1 MTAVPQLVRMV
12 GGDWRRRYGIV
23 NRTVPCQNPPPMKLN
38 RLLPTTV
45 IGSYSRPQWLDLAIQ
60 NHAIG
65 RLTDQEVKDAFDN
78 AVRSAIHDQELAGI
92 DYISDGELRRE
103 TMVYFYS
110 RNIHGFQF
118 DGKLRAI
125 GNLDSHIRMP
135 DPVVISRVRRKKIPM
150 AEHFTFLRDNC
161 ILSTPKVCCTGPHM
175 IAKRAEN
182 RAYKTDKELVFDLAD
197 IINAELRRV
206 EAQGC
211 RYIQIDEPVWIGYP
225 NEMDWCVEAFNRT
238 VRGLKSFIAVHVC
251 FGNYLGRQLFQGK
264 LESLFPAILDVKA
277 HALSFEYA
285 RLGFWQLDVFK
296 KHKWRGHLCA
306 GVVDVKNN
314 AVETPQLVARRIRTI
329 LEYFPA
335 DKVILAPDCGLKYRS
350 RALAFGKL
358 RALAEGAALVRSKL

>member
-1 MTAVPQLVRMV
+1 
-12 GGDWRRRYGIV
+12 
-23 NRTVPCQNPPPMKLN
+23 MKLN

-45 IGSYSRPQWLDLAIQ
+45 IGSYSRPKWLDLAIL
-60 NHAIG
+60 NHKKG
-65 RLTDQEVKDAFDN
+65 LLTEQELKDAFDN

-135 DPVVISRVRRKKIPM
+135 DPVIVSKVRRKKIPM
-150 AEHFTFLRDNC
+150 AEHFTFLRDHC
-161 ILSTPKVCCTGPHM
+161 IRSAPKVCSTGPHM

-182 RAYKTDKELVFDLAD
+182 RAYKTDRELVFDLAD
-197 IINAELRRV
+197 IINAELKRV

-225 NEMDWCVEAFNRT
+225 DEMDWCVEAFNRT

-251 FGNYLGRQLFQGK
+251 FGNYLGKQLFHGK
-264 LESLFPAILDVKA
+264 LESLFPAILGVKA

-314 AVETPQLVARRIRTI
+314 TTETPQLVAKRIRKL

-335 DKVILAPDCGLKYRS
+335 DKLILAPDCGLKFRP

-358 RALAEGAALVRSKL
+358 KALAEGTALVREKL